1 MIANDWDEIAKIL
14 LGPNAKEPDTHTV
27 ESMLAAIKGDPNFQ
41 ELIAP
46 WLEAMEKQGKGLPFE
61 SLEDKQLG
69 RIKELSGLLLNSVK
83 ML

>member
-1 MIANDWDEIAKIL
+1 
-14 LGPNAKEPDTHTV
+14 
-27 ESMLAAIKGDPNFQ
+27 MLAAIKGDPNFQ

-69 RIKELSGLLLNSVK
+69 RIKELSGMLLNSVK
-83 ML
+83 MYS